1 MSKGIL
7 VVGSINLDMVVISPR
22 IPGPGENVHA
32 HGFRMVA
39 GGKGANQAVACHR
52 LGTATSLLAS
62 TGDDYFGDF
71 LSGKLEEYGVSASLV
86 SRKPGSATG
95 VALIVVEEDTGTNT
109 IVVDPG
115 ANMAMTVADLDP
127 LDGCY
132 DVACAALFQLEIPL
146 EVVREGARRA
156 RGRGLVTLLDA
167 GPPRQV
173 NASLIEHFDVVSPNE
188 KELEALTGKV
198 IDGVES
204 AAAAAR
210 DITRAGATVVV
221 KMGGSGAVL
230 VDGGEAW
237 HFPPYQVKAVDTT
250 GAGDAFTAGLA
261 VALAEGAHPGDAVD
275 FANAAGAAAVTVV
288 GAQPSMPDR
297 ATVEGLRHAQ
307 APSRR
312 RI

>member
-1 MSKGIL
+1 MERGIL

-32 HGFRMVA
+32 RGFRMVA

-52 LGTATSLLAS
+52 LGSPVWLLARA
-62 TGDDYFGDF
+62 GDDYFGE
-71 LSGKLEEYGVSASLV
+71 LLKGRLEDSGVSSSMVRSGTV
-86 SRKPGSATG
+86 STG

-115 ANMAMTVADLDP
+115 ANMAMKAADLDA
-127 LDGCY
+127 LDDY
-132 DVACAALFQLEIPL
+132 YERACCALFQLEIPL
-146 EVVREGARRA
+146 EVVSEGARRA
-156 RGRGLVTLLDA
+156 REHGLVTILDA

-173 NASLIEHFDVVSPNE
+173 DASVVERFDVVSPNE
-188 KELEALTGKV
+188 KELAALTGKEV
-198 IDGVES
+198 DGIES
-204 AAAAAR
+204 AASAAR
-210 DITRAGATVVV
+210 CLAESGAIVVV
-221 KMGGSGAVL
+221 KMGASGAVL
-230 VDGGEAW
+230 VDGRGAW
-237 HFPPYQVKAVDTT
+237 HFPPYEVGAVDTT

-261 VALAEGAHPGDAVD
+261 VALAEGMEADDAVG

-297 ATVEGLRHAQ
+297 ARVRGLVGSK